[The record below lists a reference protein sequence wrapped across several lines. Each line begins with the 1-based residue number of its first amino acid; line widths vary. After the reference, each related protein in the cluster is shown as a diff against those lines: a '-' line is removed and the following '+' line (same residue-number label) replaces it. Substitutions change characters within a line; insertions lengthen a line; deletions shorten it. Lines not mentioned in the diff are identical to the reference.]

1 MKKIII
7 MLFSFAILSSCD
19 SDKRVLIEGVTF
31 VELNVRASP
40 DASMDNVVDELD
52 PGDIVKIVQFK
63 EGYDREGISWCQIR
77 LNFPEPYDGKELK
90 YAWVA
95 YKVKGLP
102 FVVSEDSWNKIQ
114 RMYEMEYEKEV
125 NEILTG
131 AKTWVTQAIY
141 DYVYND
147 YMRDIGYEF
156 ELRGPKSESN
166 DPRDQYEVES
176 PSHSVDFTSENRY
189 KQYCRSRI
197 TTASID
203 REETALYAV
212 IFNQSPRN
220 IHFFRQDD
228 NNKRGSFVKEFNFS
242 NSLSSNIKSI
252 DRKTSKSKVYVED
265 YYGYKTRL
273 ELSYD
278 AIRIRPQKGRERYI
292 IYNNSGYTNDNL
304 SGGYLSLVK
313 EY

>member
-1 MKKIII
+1 MI
-7 MLFSFAILSSCD
+7 FSFAILSSCD

-63 EGYDREGISWCQIR
+63 EEYDRDGISWCQIR
-77 LNFPEPYDGKELK
+77 LNFPERYDGKELK

-166 DPRDQYEVES
+166 DPRDQYELES
-176 PSHSVDFTSENRY
+176 PSHSVDFTSENTY

-203 REETALYAV
+203 KEETALYAV

-220 IHFFRQDD
+220 IHFFRQD
-228 NNKRGSFVKEFNFS
+228 NNNRGSFVKEFNFS

-304 SGGYLSLVK
+304 SGAYLSLVK